1 MINKYNLDTKFMNTI
16 KTFIFSLI
24 FILFFNNLS
33 NACNFLLINI
43 GGNKSEIEDYFG
55 PIDNLDE
62 MTVDLVDPGNT
73 DKISNDSNETRL
85 RETETVS
92 APIDDFC
99 PNSNLGNAD
108 IHAFIVEDKI
118 AGISIE
124 ILNGTNNAESKKRL
138 LYNYVTSNYGSIE
151 GGDNPNWE
159 GSKKWSIGDKEV
171 IYSKVYL
178 AENYLVEDLQIT
190 NLEYMSYLID
200 NEPYGDEDEDEDD
213 E

>member
-55 PIDNLDE
+55 PIDNLDA

-73 DKISNDSNETRL
+73 DKISNDADETRL

-151 GGDNPNWE
+151 GGDDPNWE
-159 GSKKWSIGDKEV
+159 GSKKWSVGGKEV

-200 NEPYGDEDEDEDD
+200 NEPYGDEDEDD

>member
-1 MINKYNLDTKFMNTI
+1 MNTI

-55 PIDNLDE
+55 PIDNLDA

-73 DKISNDSNETRL
+73 DKISNDADETRL

-124 ILNGTNNAESKKRL
+124 ILNGTNNEESKKRL

-159 GSKKWSIGDKEV
+159 GSKKWSIGGKEV

-200 NEPYGDEDEDEDD
+200 NEPYGDEDEDD

>member
-1 MINKYNLDTKFMNTI
+1 MNTI

-43 GGNKSEIEDYFG
+43 GGNKSEIEKFFG
-55 PIDNLDE
+55 PVNDLDG
-62 MTVDLVDPGNT
+62 MTADPENT
-73 DKISNDSNETRL
+73 DEDTYEDDEQKTREGL
-85 RETETVS
+85 TLS

-99 PNSNLGNAD
+99 PNSNLGNVI
-108 IHAFIVEDKI
+108 IHALILEDKI
-118 AGISIE
+118 AGIVIE
-124 ILNGTNNAESKKRL
+124 VLNGANNDESKKRL

-159 GSKKWSIGDKEV
+159 GSKKWSIGDKEILYDK
-171 IYSKVYL
+171 IYL
-178 AENYLVEDLQIT
+178 TENYLVEELQIT

-200 NEPYGDEDEDEDD
+200 DEPFGVEEDD

>member
-1 MINKYNLDTKFMNTI
+1 MNTI

-24 FILFFNNLS
+24 LILFLNNLS

-43 GGNKSEIEDYFG
+43 GGNKSEIENYFG
-55 PIDNLDE
+55 PIDDLDE
-62 MTVDLVDPGNT
+62 MTVDPVDPGNT
-73 DKISNDSNETRL
+73 DKISNDSNETRI

-99 PNSNLGNAD
+99 PNSNLGNAT
-108 IHAFIVEDKI
+108 IHAFIFEDKI

-124 ILNGTNNAESKKRL
+124 ILNGTNNEESKKRL

-159 GSKKWSIGDKEV
+159 GSKKWSIAGRE
-171 IYSKVYL
+171 IFYSKIYL
-178 AENYLVEDLQIT
+178 TENYLVEDLQIT

-200 NEPYGDEDEDEDD
+200 NEPFSGDEDD

>member
-55 PIDNLDE
+55 PIDNLDA

-73 DKISNDSNETRL
+73 DKISNDADETRL

-159 GSKKWSIGDKEV
+159 GSKKWSIGGKEV

-200 NEPYGDEDEDEDD
+200 NEPYGDEDEDD

>member
-1 MINKYNLDTKFMNTI
+1 MNTI
-16 KTFIFSLI
+16 KTFIFSFI

-73 DKISNDSNETRL
+73 DKISNDADETRL

-124 ILNGTNNAESKKRL
+124 ILNGTNNEESKKRL

-159 GSKKWSIGDKEV
+159 GSKKWSVGGKEV

-200 NEPYGDEDEDEDD
+200 NEPYGDEDEDD

>member
-1 MINKYNLDTKFMNTI
+1 MNTI

-24 FILFFNNLS
+24 FILFLNNLS

-43 GGNKSEIEDYFG
+43 GGNKSEIENYFG
-55 PIDNLDE
+55 PIDDLDGE
-62 MTVDLVDPGNT
+62 IVDAENT
-73 DKISNDSNETRL
+73 DKETDDAD
-85 RETETVS
+85 ETKTTEGLIVS

-99 PNSNLGNAD
+99 PNSNLGNA
-108 IHAFIVEDKI
+108 IINAFIVEDKI

-124 ILNGTNNAESKKRL
+124 VLNGTNNEESKKRL

-151 GGDNPNWE
+151 EGDNPNWE
-159 GSKKWSIGDKEV
+159 GSKKWSIGGREIMYDK
-171 IYSKVYL
+171 IYL
-178 AENYLVEDLQIT
+178 TENYLLEELQIT

-200 NEPYGDEDEDEDD
+200 NEPFSGDEDD

>member
-1 MINKYNLDTKFMNTI
+1 MNTI

-24 FILFFNNLS
+24 FALFLNNLS

-43 GGNKSEIEDYFG
+43 GGNKSEIENYFG
-55 PIDNLDE
+55 PIDDLDE
-62 MTVDLVDPGNT
+62 MTVDPVDPGNT
-73 DKISNDSNETRL
+73 DKISNDSNETRI

-99 PNSNLGNAD
+99 PNSNLGNAT
-108 IHAFIVEDKI
+108 INAFIFEDKI

-124 ILNGTNNAESKKRL
+124 ILNGTNNEESKKRL

-159 GSKKWSIGDKEV
+159 GSKKWSIGGRE
-171 IYSKVYL
+171 IFYSKIYL
-178 AENYLVEDLQIT
+178 TENF
-190 NLEYMSYLID
+190 
-200 NEPYGDEDEDEDD
+200 
-213 E
+213 